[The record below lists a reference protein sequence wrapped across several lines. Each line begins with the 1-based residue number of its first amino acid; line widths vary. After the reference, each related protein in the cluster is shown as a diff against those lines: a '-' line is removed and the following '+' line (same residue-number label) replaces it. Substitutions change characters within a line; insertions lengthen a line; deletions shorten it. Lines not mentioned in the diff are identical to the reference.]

1 MCLRIFGMRDFIDC
15 RAVRRLSTLVLGS
28 WQPNNDTVQ
37 VWRHGD
43 LARQTGQ
50 RGHTFGEIQHAF
62 FHAAWLAGL
71 LDPSSIDKDMA
82 GRASARAAAIGID
95 TWYTIL
101 DRTLHDG
108 GADWHFNNMLG
119 AGMFD
124 ICDFRHDAFCS
135 L

>member
-15 RAVRRLSTLVLGS
+15 RAARSHTTLVLS
-28 WQPNNDTVQ
+28 SRQPNDDTVQ

-62 FHAAWLAGL
+62 FHAARFTGL
-71 LDPSSIDKDMA
+71 VDPSRVNKDMA
-82 GRASARAAAIGID
+82 GRAGASAAAIRID
-95 TWYTIL
+95 TWNTIL
-101 DRTLHDG
+101 DRAFHDG
-108 GADWHFNNMLG
+108 GADWHVNNMLG

-124 ICDFRHDAFCS
+124 ICDFRHDAF
-135 L
+135 